1 MSVRRLAVVVCA
13 LALAACNGND
23 AKEQPQAIPAE
34 TTVATTT
41 TVAPTTTKP
50 TGLGVTQTYREV
62 DPDTGDTYAGRVTVF
77 RYRDAS
83 IFPADSESELAKEK
97 KRSVAIEVRVCVTES
112 PPPPANSTNLSW
124 LPWGLG
130 DNAGESHS
138 SGLNTASA
146 EEMTVQPTYPDFL
159 VTPVGRCR
167 RGWIGFEIPRN
178 WRPDFVEYTAGGQ
191 SLTWPIQK

>member
-1 MSVRRLAVVVCA
+1 MLVVWGLVS
-13 LALAACNGND
+13 ALAACDGNEEP
-23 AKEQPQAIPAE
+23 KQGPQAIPAE

-41 TVAPTTTKP
+41 TIAPTTTAP
-50 TGLGVTQTYREV
+50 NGLGVTQTYREV

-77 RYRDAS
+77 RYRDAT
-83 IFPADSESELAKEK
+83 ILPADLESELAKEK

-112 PPPPANSTNLSW
+112 PPPPANPTNLSW

-130 DNAGESHS
+130 DDAGESHS

-146 EEMTVQPTYPDFL
+146 EEMTVQPAYPDFL

-191 SLTWPIQK
+191 SLTWPIQE

>member
-41 TVAPTTTKP
+41 TIAPTTTKP
-50 TGLGVTQTYREV
+50 TGLGATQNFREV
-62 DPDTGDTYAGRVTVF
+62 DPDTGNVYAGRITVF

-83 IFPADSESELAKEK
+83 VLPADLESDLTKEK
-97 KRSVAIEVRVCVTES
+97 KRSVAIEVRVCVTEA
-112 PPPPANSTNLSW
+112 PAPPADPVTLSW
-124 LPWGLG
+124 TPWGLG
-130 DNAGESHS
+130 DNAGQSYVA
-138 SGLNTASA
+138 GLTFMDD
-146 EEMTVQPTYPDFL
+146 MTVQPIYPDFL

-178 WRPDFVEYTAGGQ
+178 WHPDFVEYTAGGQ